1 MTIASQISAAREQIE
16 ARARNYRHAAVSA
29 ARDSVRTAAD
39 RVAMA
44 KQPVRTLAV
53 AGQKLSSLSSRY
65 FEQLFGQQAHT
76 LEGVIEAGAERLKRV
91 AQAETL
97 ADLVEEQKDLGAASR
112 ERLSKDLKAT
122 WKIATDTGA
131 EIRDLAV
138 ETYAELIHGVTTR
151 RAVTPRAKRSVKAK
165 KSTRAR
171 KAR

>member
-1 MTIASQISAAREQIE
+1 MTIVNQINAAREQLR
-16 ARARNYRHAAVSA
+16 ARARNYRQAAVSA
-29 ARDSVRTAAD
+29 ARDSVRSAAD
-39 RVAMA
+39 RVATV

-53 AGQKLSSLSSRY
+53 AGQKLSNLSSRY

-76 LEGVIEAGAERLKRV
+76 LEGVIEAGVERLKRA

-97 ADLVEEQKDLGAASR
+97 ADFVQEQKDLGATSR
-112 ERLSKDLKAT
+112 ERLTKDLKAT
-122 WKIATDTGA
+122 WKIATDTGS

-138 ETYAELIHGVTTR
+138 ETYAELIHGVKTR
-151 RAVTPRAKRSVKAK
+151 RAAAPRAKRVVK

>member
-1 MTIASQISAAREQIE
+1 MTIANQINAAREQLE
-16 ARARNYRHAAVSA
+16 ARARNYGQAALSA
-29 ARDSVRTAAD
+29 ARDSARTAAE
-39 RVAMA
+39 RVALA

-76 LEGVIEAGAERLKRV
+76 LEGVIEAGVERLKR
-91 AQAETL
+91 ASQAETL
-97 ADLVEEQKDLGAASR
+97 ADFVQAQKNLGAASR
-112 ERLSKDLKAT
+112 DRLSKDIKAT
-122 WKIATDTGA
+122 WKIATDTGS

-138 ETYAELIHGVTTR
+138 ETYAELIHGVKTR
-151 RAVTPRAKRSVKAK
+151 RAATPRAKRSVK